1 MAFVHK
7 HKDGS
12 FWFITQDKLPDI
24 DRADIG
30 AESPGFTS
38 EEVSAKTAT
47 TQLEQYRTRH
57 EHLGKEDKE
66 DKENRD
72 IVVEATPTPKGKKAP

>member
-12 FWFITQDKLPDI
+12 FWFTTQEKIPDI
-24 DRADIG
+24 DREDVG
-30 AESPGFTS
+30 ASSPGFTS
-38 EEVSAKTAT
+38 EEVSAKTAA
-47 TQLEQYRTRH
+47 TQLEQHRTRH
-57 EHLGKEDKE
+57 EHLGEEDKE
-66 DKENRD
+66 SKD